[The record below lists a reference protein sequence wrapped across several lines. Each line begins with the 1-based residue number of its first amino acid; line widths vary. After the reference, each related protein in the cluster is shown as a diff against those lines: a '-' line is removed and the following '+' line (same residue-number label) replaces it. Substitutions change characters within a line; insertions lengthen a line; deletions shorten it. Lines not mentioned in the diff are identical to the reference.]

1 MLHFLNTVVLY
12 FVNAFNT
19 QIKFIMNTI
28 FRLILLLIC
37 STFSLF
43 AQDFQGV
50 ATYKTQRKLDV
61 KIDSTQV
68 GGSEMQKQLMDM
80 LKKQFQKTY
89 ILTFDKN
96 SSLYKEDEAL
106 APPSTGGSVMV
117 ISSTGG
123 SGALFKDIKN
133 QSFTNQ
139 KETFGKQFIIKD
151 SLKPI
156 EWELHSDTKNI
167 GNYTCYKATYTKE
180 IEEMSTMTFSSS
192 DNENND
198 DASKTSP
205 ETKTITVTAWYTP
218 QIPVSNG
225 PDNYQGLP
233 GLILEVN
240 DGDMTILCS
249 KITINPKKA
258 IEISEPKK
266 GKEVTQQE
274 YDEVMQ
280 KKMKEMSE
288 QYRGRGADENT
299 IEIRVGG

>member
-1 MLHFLNTVVLY
+1 M
-12 FVNAFNT
+12 NAL
-19 QIKFIMNTI
+19 
-28 FRLILLLIC
+28 FRLLLFLLC

-50 ATYKTQRKLDV
+50 ATYKTQRKFDL

-68 GGSEMQKQLMDM
+68 GGGEMQKQIMDM
-80 LKKQFQKTY
+80 LKKEFLKTF

-96 SSLYKEDEAL
+96 TSVYKEDEAL
-106 APPSTGGSVMV
+106 APPSTGSRMV
-117 ISSTGG
+117 FISSDGG
-123 SGALFKDIKN
+123 SDVLFKDIKN
-133 QSFTNQ
+133 QSITNQ

-151 SLKPI
+151 RLKPI

-180 IEEMSTMTFSSS
+180 IEESMMTFSSS
-192 DNENND
+192 GEEQREEEPTT
-198 DASKTSP
+198 AP
-205 ETKTITVTAWYTP
+205 VMKTITVTAWYTP

-225 PDNYQGLP
+225 PESYQGLP

-240 DGDMTILCS
+240 DGDLTILCS

-266 GKEVTQQE
+266 GKQVTQEE
-274 YDEVMQ
+274 YDSIML
-280 KKMKEMSE
+280 KKMEEMSE
-288 QYRGRGADENT
+288 QYRGRGSDKEG
-299 IEIRVGG
+299 IEIRIGG

>member
-1 MLHFLNTVVLY
+1 
-12 FVNAFNT
+12 
-19 QIKFIMNTI
+19 MNI
-28 FRLILLLIC
+28 LFRLIIFLLC

-50 ATYKTQRKLDV
+50 ATYKTQQKLDL

-68 GGSEMQKQLMDM
+68 GGGEMQKQLMEM

-89 ILTFDKN
+89 VLTFDKN
-96 SSLYKEDEAL
+96 TSIYKEDEEL
-106 APPSTGGSVMV
+106 APPSTGSGMIF
-117 ISSTGG
+117 ISLDGG
-123 SGALFKDIKN
+123 SDVLFKDIKN

-151 SLKPI
+151 RLKPI
-156 EWELHSDTKNI
+156 EWQLHSDTKNI

-180 IEEMSTMTFSSS
+180 IEEMSMMTFSSS
-192 DNENND
+192 DDEQND
-198 DASKTSP
+198 EEPTTSP
-205 ETKTITVTAWYTP
+205 ETKIITVTAWYTP

-240 DGDMTILCS
+240 DRDLTILCS
-249 KITINPKKA
+249 KITINPKKV

-266 GKEVTQQE
+266 GKQVTQEE
-274 YDEVMQ
+274 YDKIMM
-280 KKMKEMSE
+280 KKMEEMSE
-288 QYRGRGADENT
+288 QYRGRGSDKDG
-299 IEIRVGG
+299 IEIRIGG

>member
-1 MLHFLNTVVLY
+1 VLHFLNTVVLY
-12 FVNAFNT
+12 FVSAFNT

-68 GGSEMQKQLMDM
+68 GGGEMQKQLMDM

-106 APPSTGGSVMV
+106 APPSTGGGMV
-117 ISSTGG
+117 FIQASNG
-123 SGALFKDIKN
+123 SDILFKNIKT
-133 QSFTNQ
+133 QSFINQ
-139 KETFGKQFIIKD
+139 VETFGKQFIIKD
-151 SLKPI
+151 SLQPI
-156 EWELHSDTKNI
+156 NWTLHQDTKNN
-167 GNYTCYKATYTKE
+167 GNYTCFKATYTKA
-180 IEEMSTMTFSSS
+180 IEESTRISFG
-192 DNENND
+192 DEEENK
-198 DASKTSP
+198 S
-205 ETKTITVTAWYTP
+205 ETKTTTRTVTAWYTP

-233 GLILEVN
+233 GLILEIS
-240 DGDMTILCS
+240 DGDLSILCS
-249 KITINPKKA
+249 KITLNPKKT
-258 IEISEPKK
+258 IEIEEPQK

-274 YDEVMQ
+274 YDEIIQ

>member
-1 MLHFLNTVVLY
+1 M
-12 FVNAFNT
+12 NAL
-19 QIKFIMNTI
+19 
-28 FRLILLLIC
+28 FRLLLFLLC

-50 ATYKTQRKLDV
+50 ATYKTQRKLDL

-68 GGSEMQKQLMDM
+68 GGGEMQKQIMDM
-80 LKKQFQKTY
+80 LKKEFQKTF

-96 SSLYKEDEAL
+96 TSVYKEDEAL
-106 APPSTGGSVMV
+106 APPSTGSRMIF
-117 ISSTGG
+117 ISSDGG
-123 SGALFKDIKN
+123 SDVLFKDIKN
-133 QSFTNQ
+133 QSITNQ

-151 SLKPI
+151 RLKPI

-180 IEEMSTMTFSSS
+180 IEESMMTFSSS
-192 DNENND
+192 DEEQKEEEPTT
-198 DASKTSP
+198 AP
-205 ETKTITVTAWYTP
+205 VMKTITVTAWYTP

-225 PDNYQGLP
+225 PESYQGLP

-240 DGDMTILCS
+240 DGDLTILCS

-266 GKEVTQQE
+266 GKQVTQEE
-274 YDEVMQ
+274 YDSIML
-280 KKMKEMSE
+280 KKMEEMSE
-288 QYRGRGADENT
+288 QYRGRGSNKEG
-299 IEIRVGG
+299 IEIRIGG

>member
-1 MLHFLNTVVLY
+1 M
-12 FVNAFNT
+12 NAL
-19 QIKFIMNTI
+19 
-28 FRLILLLIC
+28 FRLLLFLLC

-50 ATYKTQRKLDV
+50 ATYKTQRKLDL

-68 GGSEMQKQLMDM
+68 GGGEMQKQIMDM
-80 LKKQFQKTY
+80 LKKEFQKTF

-96 SSLYKEDEAL
+96 TSVYKEDEAL
-106 APPSTGGSVMV
+106 APPSTGSRMIF
-117 ISSTGG
+117 ISSDGG
-123 SGALFKDIKN
+123 SDVLFKDIKN
-133 QSFTNQ
+133 QSITNQ

-151 SLKPI
+151 RLKPI

-180 IEEMSTMTFSSS
+180 IEESMMTFSSS
-192 DNENND
+192 GEEQKEEEPT
-198 DASKTSP
+198 AAP
-205 ETKTITVTAWYTP
+205 VMKTITVTAWYTP

-225 PDNYQGLP
+225 PESYQGLP

-240 DGDMTILCS
+240 DGDLTILCS

-266 GKEVTQQE
+266 GKQVTQEE
-274 YDEVMQ
+274 YDSIML
-280 KKMKEMSE
+280 KKMEEMSE
-288 QYRGRGADENT
+288 QYRGRGSDKEG
-299 IEIRVGG
+299 IEIRIGG

>member
-1 MLHFLNTVVLY
+1 M
-12 FVNAFNT
+12 NAL
-19 QIKFIMNTI
+19 
-28 FRLILLLIC
+28 FRLLLFLLC

-50 ATYKTQRKLDV
+50 STYKTQRKLDL

-68 GGSEMQKQLMDM
+68 GGGEMQKQIMDM
-80 LKKQFQKTY
+80 LKKEFLKTF

-96 SSLYKEDEAL
+96 TSVYKEDEAL
-106 APPSTGGSVMV
+106 APPSTGSRMV
-117 ISSTGG
+117 FISSDGG
-123 SGALFKDIKN
+123 SDVLFKDIKN
-133 QSFTNQ
+133 QSITNQ

-151 SLKPI
+151 RLKPI

-180 IEEMSTMTFSSS
+180 IEESMMTFSSS
-192 DNENND
+192 GEEQREEEPTT
-198 DASKTSP
+198 AP
-205 ETKTITVTAWYTP
+205 VMKTITVTAWYTP

-225 PDNYQGLP
+225 PESYQGLP

-240 DGDMTILCS
+240 DGDLTILCS

-266 GKEVTQQE
+266 GKQVTQEE
-274 YDEVMQ
+274 YDSIML
-280 KKMKEMSE
+280 KKMEEMSE
-288 QYRGRGADENT
+288 QYRGRGSDKEG
-299 IEIRVGG
+299 IEIRIGG

>member
-1 MLHFLNTVVLY
+1 M
-12 FVNAFNT
+12 NAL
-19 QIKFIMNTI
+19 
-28 FRLILLLIC
+28 FRLLLFLLC

-50 ATYKTQRKLDV
+50 ATYKTQRKLDL

-68 GGSEMQKQLMDM
+68 GGGEMQKQIMDM
-80 LKKQFQKTY
+80 LKKEFLKTF

-96 SSLYKEDEAL
+96 TSVYKEDEAL
-106 APPSTGGSVMV
+106 APPSTGSRMV
-117 ISSTGG
+117 FISSDGG
-123 SGALFKDIKN
+123 SDVLFKDIKN
-133 QSFTNQ
+133 QSITNQ

-151 SLKPI
+151 RLKPI

-180 IEEMSTMTFSSS
+180 IEESMMTFSSS
-192 DNENND
+192 GEEQREEEPTT
-198 DASKTSP
+198 AP
-205 ETKTITVTAWYTP
+205 VMKTITVTAWYTP

-225 PDNYQGLP
+225 PESYQGLP

-240 DGDMTILCS
+240 DGDLTILCS

-266 GKEVTQQE
+266 GKQVTQEE
-274 YDEVMQ
+274 YDSIML
-280 KKMKEMSE
+280 KKMEEMSE
-288 QYRGRGADENT
+288 QYRGRGSDKEG
-299 IEIRVGG
+299 IEIRIGG